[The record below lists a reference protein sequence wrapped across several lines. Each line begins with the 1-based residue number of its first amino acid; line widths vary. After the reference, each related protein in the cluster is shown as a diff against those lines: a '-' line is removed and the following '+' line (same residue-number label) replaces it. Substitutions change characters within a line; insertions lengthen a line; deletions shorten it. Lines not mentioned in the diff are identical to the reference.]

1 MTIQSIITEI
11 LLYFFLSISAFYIF
25 LLVAYNVA
33 WFRSKTWSAIR
44 KQPSTRVSVIV
55 PARNESE
62 NIIKCLEGMSSQDYP
77 AVLFEIIVADD
88 SSTDNTVL
96 LVNDFIQKHSLKNIR
111 LIELSNSK
119 ISHKKQAITEAIRV
133 SEGDLIVT
141 TDADCIVSPRWV
153 STIVEYYETFEPVI
167 MVGLVRFYDEKTIF
181 QKLQSLEFLSLIV
194 SGITSI
200 KLGFPIICNGANLAY
215 SKKAFD
221 EVGGYESNQ
230 KYASGDD
237 VFLLHKMKKKFP
249 HRITFIKNY
258 EALVKTKPQ
267 KSLLD
272 FISQRR
278 RWISKSSGYQD
289 PGIIITALIIYLF
302 NLSILVSGI
311 LSIFNPVYFQM
322 FLFALLTKLFI
333 DFPLLAGISCFV
345 KKKNLLLYYLPL
357 QLVYILYVI
366 IIGITGNIGSY
377 TWKGRKCNR

>member
-1 MTIQSIITEI
+1 MIFVTEI
-11 LLYFFLSISAFYIF
+11 LLYLFFGITVFYIL

-33 WFRSKTWSAIR
+33 WFRSKTYLITGNPP
-44 KQPSTRVSVIV
+44 KTRVSVIV

-62 NIIKCLEGMSSQDYP
+62 NIIKCIESISFQDYP
-77 AVLFEIIVADD
+77 SELFEIIVADD
-88 SSTDNTVL
+88 FSTDNTVL
-96 LVNDFIQKHSLKNIR
+96 LVNDFIKKHSLKNIY
-111 LIELSNSK
+111 LVELLNSR
-119 ISHKKQAITEAIRV
+119 ISYKKQAITEAMRV
-133 SEGDLIVT
+133 SKGDLVIT
-141 TDADCIVSPRWV
+141 TDADCIVSPRWI
-153 STIVEYYETFEPVI
+153 STIVEYYETFDPVI

-194 SGITSI
+194 SGIASI

-237 VFLLHKMKKKFP
+237 VFLLLKMKKKFP
-249 HRITFIKNY
+249 HRISFIKNY

-289 PGIIITALIIYLF
+289 PGIIITALTVYLF

-311 LSIFNPVYFQM
+311 LSMFNPVYFQM
-322 FLFALLTKLFI
+322 FIFALLTKLLI

-345 KKKNLLLYYLPL
+345 KKKNLLFYYIPL
-357 QLVYILYVI
+357 QFIYIFYVV
-366 IIGITGNIGSY
+366 IIGITGNFGSY
-377 TWKGRKCNR
+377 TWKERKMK